1 MIQRH
6 LRFLFAAFP
15 AWLRPRVAS
24 FLAMLV
30 LLGCA
35 VPPADEAVTKRNSQL
50 ALEMKVKGALV
61 AEPSLAAA
69 AIEVTSSDH
78 TVTLGGFVETQTQR
92 QRAAEVA
99 HEVAGVKKI
108 VNNITVK

>member
-1 MIQRH
+1 
-6 LRFLFAAFP
+6 
-15 AWLRPRVAS
+15 
-24 FLAMLV
+24 MLV

-61 AEPSLAAA
+61 TEPSLAAA